1 VKAQSAVAAAVAL
14 MAVAM
19 SGPVQAAD
27 SKSNDNLEWAL
38 AHKLVSATMSHA
50 LRSTYSRPTLLVVQN
65 ACQWESA
72 MATLSAS
79 GSLAYGA
86 DAAPT
91 VDWKNQMVVVVAMG
105 QMPYGYDLNV
115 RECRQSEGKLL
126 VDVHVDYTSYE
137 NNLEDESPVAVLV
150 VDGRGMNKVRA
161 MYDMDLPTL
170 VSHANAPSCGAA
182 HGGPA
187 LGSADGGLNS
197 APSLAVTWGSLKA
210 SYR

>member
-1 VKAQSAVAAAVAL
+1 VKALSAVAVAL
-14 MAVAM
+14 MAVAV

-27 SKSNDNLEWAL
+27 TKSDNMEWAL
-38 AHKLVSATMSHA
+38 AHKLNSATVGHA

-79 GSLAYGA
+79 GSLTYGPDSQPA
-86 DAAPT
+86 
-91 VDWKNQMVVVVAMG
+91 VDWKNQSVVVVAMG
-105 QMPYGYDLNV
+105 QVPYGYDLNV
-115 RECRQSEGKLL
+115 RETRQSEGKLL
-126 VDVHVDYTSYE
+126 VDVHVEYQSYE
-137 NNLEDESPVAVLV
+137 NNLDDESPVAVV
-150 VDGRGMNKVRA
+150 VVNGHGMNRVRA
-161 MYDMDLPTL
+161 MYDMQLPTL

-187 LGSADGGLNS
+187 LGSADGS
-197 APSLAVTWGSLKA
+197 SDAAPTLAVTWGSLKA